1 MSEQLWSERELNP
14 LRIIL
19 DPKNPRIEVPDGANQ
34 TVIRRKLIEYGKVIS
49 LANSIIDFGGLLPGE
64 RIIVCKEGVR
74 YTVLEGNRRVCA
86 CQIILDSSLLPQ
98 IFRRSIKRA
107 TSEVKANIAKIKS
120 EVAPTRDDAEPVIT
134 KRHTDVGVVP
144 WNTSAKMRRAS
155 RLLEEGYNI
164 DDIAEKLSA
173 SKSNIR
179 QAIRDYRLFHYAI
192 NLGGWSEK
200 EQEILTDERLKT
212 NPYTRFFN
220 VGGVKEKLGLFF
232 DENDHPQT
240 KHSRELFNKLIK
252 HIACSFLIPIPNNNN
267 KPIANT
273 RTTMDFIFDR
283 FNPDENCVVE
293 SDSADKDTDIAQN
306 NSLTQQK
313 KPRRSKPKTAS
324 PSIFFENLT
333 CAVSD
338 NRLIGITDEIKDIDI
353 VKMPI
358 AATMLLR
365 GLLESA
371 LDYQVR
377 SVKKYGELHKYL
389 FDKSG
394 KSRDVGL
401 SDLIRFCGNKKNNI
415 FISPRVS
422 DALMHS
428 TFSIYKEQLDIIIH
442 GKWAEANTDILL
454 KAANALRPIIS
465 FILEGQPQEFQE

>member
-1 MSEQLWSERELNP
+1 
-14 LRIIL
+14 
-19 DPKNPRIEVPDGANQ
+19 
-34 TVIRRKLIEYGKVIS
+34 
-49 LANSIIDFGGLLPGE
+49 
-64 RIIVCKEGVR
+64 
-74 YTVLEGNRRVCA
+74 
-86 CQIILDSSLLPQ
+86 
-98 IFRRSIKRA
+98 
-107 TSEVKANIAKIKS
+107 
-120 EVAPTRDDAEPVIT
+120 
-134 KRHTDVGVVP
+134 
-144 WNTSAKMRRAS
+144 
-155 RLLEEGYNI
+155 
-164 DDIAEKLSA
+164 
-173 SKSNIR
+173 
-179 QAIRDYRLFHYAI
+179 
-192 NLGGWSEK
+192 
-200 EQEILTDERLKT
+200 
-212 NPYTRFFN
+212 
-220 VGGVKEKLGLFF
+220 
-232 DENDHPQT
+232 
-240 KHSRELFNKLIK
+240 
-252 HIACSFLIPIPNNNN
+252 
-267 KPIANT
+267 
-273 RTTMDFIFDR
+273 MDFIFDR

-465 FILEGQPQEFQE
+465 FILEGQPQEFHE